1 MQMDIK
7 KPRFLLTYA
16 GEFPSV
22 QLCAIAQME
31 ELAKQELLDY
41 RAMSYHKVSGKD
53 LNWADGVILGRCDS
67 WYERKLA
74 KKARSAGKYVFYL
87 IDDDLLNVPGNL
99 LSADH
104 FSRKDIRKNIQDMIG
119 LSDGVLSPSPVL
131 LSKYAPGD
139 SGREGILVEEP
150 AVLPAEYTPRQDD
163 RPVRIGFAGSL
174 DRVDDIEGILK
185 DALLRIKEEY
195 GDRISFYF
203 FGAIPSFA
211 EALGAKTIP
220 FCDSYETYL
229 QTLNGLSW
237 DIGLAPMPDTAF
249 HSCKHYI
256 KFIEYSA
263 ACIVGIFSHT
273 GPYLRLKKWR
283 DCALFCENTADG
295 WYQAIKELLDDPE
308 KREQLRKNASLACAK
323 DLNIRT
329 VAADFYR
336 QIMGCMAQP
345 KANKKIFFLKAP
357 NKAAFFLVRMYYF
370 LLHHRRSLLS
380 DVWRKI
386 KPGKQRD

>member
-1 MQMDIK
+1 MDTK

-22 QLCAIAQME
+22 QLCASAQLE
-31 ELAKQELLDY
+31 ALAKQELVDY
-41 RAMSYHKVSGKD
+41 RAMTYHKVSGKD
-53 LNWADGVILGRCDS
+53 LNWADAVILGRCDS

-74 KKARSAGKYVFYL
+74 KKARQAGKYVFYL

-104 FSRKDIRKNIQDMIG
+104 FSRKDIRKNILDMIG
-119 LSDGVLSPSPVL
+119 LSDGVISPSPAL
-131 LSKYAPGD
+131 LSKYAPAE
-139 SGREGILVEEP
+139 SGRKGILAEEP
-150 AVLPAEYTPRQDD
+150 ALLPAAFAPREAD
-163 RPVRIGFAGSL
+163 RPVQIGFAGSL
-174 DRVDDIEGILK
+174 DRVDDIEHILK

-195 GDRISFYF
+195 GKRVSFCF

-211 EALGAKTIP
+211 EALEAKTIP

-229 QTLNGLSW
+229 QTLNDLSW

-249 HSCKHYI
+249 HGCKHYI

-273 GPYLRLKKWR
+273 GPYLRLEKWP
-283 DCALFCENTADG
+283 DCALFCENSADG
-295 WYQAIKELLDDPE
+295 WYQAIKQLLDSPQ

-323 DLNIRT
+323 DLNLHT
-329 VAADFYR
+329 VAADFYS
-336 QIMGCMAQP
+336 QIMACMAQP
-345 KANKKIFFLKAP
+345 RLQKKLLLLKAP
-357 NKAAFFLVRMYYF
+357 NKAAFFLVRVYYY
-370 LLHHRRSLLS
+370 LCHHRRSLLS
-380 DVWRKI
+380 DIWRKI
-386 KPGKQRD
+386 KK